1 MNRIVCI
8 GGSVANLIAAYHLS
22 ETNDVTIIDVHAEI
36 GMPCGQPG
44 YLYHLDK
51 LQPYMTKNQLEF
63 LRPHPN

>member
-22 ETNDVTIIDVHAEI
+22 EKNDVTVIDVHAEI

-44 YLYHLDK
+44 YLYNLDK
-51 LQPYMTKNQLEF
+51 LQ
-63 LRPHPN
+63 H

>member
-51 LQPYMTKNQLEF
+51 LQPYMTKEPT
-63 LRPHPN
+63 RISSPSSK